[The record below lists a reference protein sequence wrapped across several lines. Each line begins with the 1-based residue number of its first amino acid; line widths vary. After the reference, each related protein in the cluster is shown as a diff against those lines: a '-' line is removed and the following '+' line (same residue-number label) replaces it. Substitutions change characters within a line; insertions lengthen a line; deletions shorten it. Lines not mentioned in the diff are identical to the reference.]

1 MTSLPESLTLVLEIA
16 CLQKSATSMNLTLL
30 KNTQSS
36 PPFWMMKQVYFYEFV
51 FVYNVQSL
59 KKVNIWRT
67 FEQLELNFF
76 ILDDAIRKSALPW
89 THGQSFVSSM
99 KHFDDWDFSGRDDDD
114 DVFLSPNQTE
124 PDPTTEKRYN
134 TTGKKYTEKGQ
145 TKGMLLRSQN

>member
-1 MTSLPESLTLVLEIA
+1 
-16 CLQKSATSMNLTLL
+16 
-30 KNTQSS
+30 
-36 PPFWMMKQVYFYEFV
+36 MMKQVYYYEFI

-67 FEQLELNFF
+67 FEQLELNFFF

-99 KHFDDWDFSGRDDDD
+99 KHFDDWDFSERDDDD
-114 DVFLSPNQTE
+114 DVFVSPNQTE
-124 PDPTTEKRYN
+124 PDPTTEKRYK